1 MSTNETTIGSVERQ
15 PSGPRWGNATQHAV
29 DSYLHANDALFSAFG
44 LSAPRTTDDRIDA
57 PIGGLTYAAPDWS
70 MERSAERVDELD
82 VGSYV
87 RFTKSIP
94 ASDLEAF
101 ARISGDT
108 NRLHLEE
115 SFATHTRFDGRI
127 AHGALVAGTISAA
140 LARLP
145 GLAIYLSQN
154 LQFNAPVYP
163 GDTVTAECEI
173 VETLGGGRY
182 RLATTVY
189 DEDGDA
195 VIDGEAVVLVE
206 DRSPVAATTPDL

>member
-1 MSTNETTIGSVERQ
+1 MRSNETVTGAAERQ
-15 PSGPRWGNATQHAV
+15 PAGPRWGNATRHAV
-29 DSYLHANDALFSAFG
+29 DSYLHANDALISAFG
-44 LSAPRTTDDRIDA
+44 LSTSRTNDDRIDA
-57 PIGGLTYAAPDWS
+57 PIGGLAYAAPDWS
-70 MERSAERVDELD
+70 MDRSTERADELE

-87 RFTKSIP
+87 RFTKSLP
-94 ASDLEAF
+94 ESDLEAF

-115 SFATHTRFDGRI
+115 SFATHTRFDRRI
-127 AHGALVAGTISAA
+127 AHGSLVAGTISAA

-145 GLAIYLSQN
+145 GLTIYLSQN

-182 RLATTVY
+182 RLTTTVY
-189 DEDGDA
+189 DENGDA

-206 DRSPVAATTPDL
+206 DRSLVATSAPSQ